1 MGDRKRWRPAVG
13 AFGFRDGPFRSW
25 LSAVILLIAVAACIA
40 LGGRTASAGD
50 ISAPAQSKPPFGMMT
65 GGSNPFAGVAQP
77 TRETSALQRFV
88 DRAWS
93 LLLFEQ
99 HRLTQDMTGAVRN
112 IKSSTSLATATS
124 ALVVASFVYGILH
137 AVGPGHGKAVISSY
151 MLADKETLRRGIF
164 LAFLSSFIQALS
176 AIALIGGL
184 WLAAR
189 ATGLETK
196 WAEAWLETLSWACV
210 AIVGAWLMLKQ
221 VWPLAAGRF
230 ARSASAQ
237 SGHEHA
243 RDRDQGGHPERHDH
257 HHEHAHAYAHTHENI
272 QEHVHDHVH
281 GQGHDHGPGC
291 ACGSHDVAE
300 AEHVHDEHCGHAHLP
315 GPEELA
321 GALSWRKAFAIAFS
335 IGIRPCTG
343 ALLVIVF
350 AAAQGAIWAGV
361 LATFAMALGTAITVS
376 ALAALSVGSRNLAIY
391 LAGAESH
398 WGSVV
403 ARGASFLSSATVF
416 VLGTAF
422 FFASLHNTRPF

>member
-1 MGDRKRWRPAVG
+1 MGQWKRRAPIDRRRGRQSGWIAPCV
-13 AFGFRDGPFRSW
+13 
-25 LSAVILLIAVAACIA
+25 VLIALLMAS
-40 LGGRTASAGD
+40 LGGATAGA
-50 ISAPAQSKPPFGMMT
+50 AETPATTKSPFGVT
-65 GGSNPFAGVAQP
+65 GGTAGGAPFGAPNGSVAQP
-77 TRETSALQRFV
+77 GSEPSALSRFA

-99 HRLTQDMTGAVRN
+99 HRLTQNMTGAVRD
-112 IKSSTSLATATS
+112 IKSSTSIATATS

-176 AIALIGGL
+176 AITLIGGL

-196 WAEAWLETLSWACV
+196 LAEAWLETLSWGCV
-210 AIVGAWLMLKQ
+210 AVVGAWLMLKQ
-221 VWPLAAGRF
+221 VWPLVAGIFAKRAA
-230 ARSASAQ
+230 AE
-237 SGHEHA
+237 GHDHSHA
-243 RDRDQGGHPERHDH
+243 HAAHDHDH
-257 HHEHAHAYAHTHENI
+257 HGHDHAHDHGHTHE
-272 QEHVHDHVH
+272 HSHA
-281 GQGHDHGPGC
+281 HGPGC
-291 ACGSHDVAE
+291 SCGDDHASAAVAHVHDE
-300 AEHVHDEHCGHAHLP
+300 RGHDEHVHDEHCGHAHLP

-321 GALSWRKAFAIAFS
+321 GDLSWSKALAIAFS

-350 AAAQGAIWAGV
+350 AAAQGSLWAGI
-361 LATFAMALGTAITVS
+361 LATFAMALGTALTVS
-376 ALAALSVGSRNLAIY
+376 ALAAASVGSRNLAIF
-391 LAGAESH
+391 LAGSESP
-398 WGSVV
+398 WGNVV

-422 FFASLHNTRPF
+422 FFASLHSTRPF